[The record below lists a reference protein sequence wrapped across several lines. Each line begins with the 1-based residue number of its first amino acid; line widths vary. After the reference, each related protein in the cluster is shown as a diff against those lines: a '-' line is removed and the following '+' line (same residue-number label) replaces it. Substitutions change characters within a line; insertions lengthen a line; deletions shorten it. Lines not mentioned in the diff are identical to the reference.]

1 MKQLTCEMCGS
12 TDLVKQDGIFVCQSC
27 GCKYSV
33 EEAKK
38 MMIEGT
44 VDVSGSTVKVDNSA
58 LVENYMTMAKNAYT
72 AKNLK
77 EAEDYCNKII
87 EIDPKNAEAWLVKGV
102 AAAWQSTL
110 ANVRMDEFVTDI
122 GNAFKNATS
131 VDALVV
137 LGKQAKAEYSSLS
150 LAINKLIIDNIINSP
165 VNLVPAKWT
174 DYLNQSQSTQAL
186 VWGIQIQAAY
196 INAFNNLFTGDPD
209 KEDQRQI
216 LFQESDSTSPE
227 RVQVQCKSQIID
239 GAISL
244 WNASLSRFRT
254 INNGF
259 PNDYDMVD
267 MLVFHATTKSMLKF
281 IVPVDTSAINEID
294 KPNIVRACKQIIAI
308 ETTYMGL
315 KAYEVTFAGGV
326 KSYQVSK
333 ILSMEAKQEATNEI
347 RRSHNIIKECDP
359 TYTVPTV
366 PDPQPPKS
374 GCYVAT
380 AVYGSYDCPQVWTLR
395 RYRDYVLAETWYGR
409 AFIHTYYAISPT
421 LVKWF
426 GKTRWFKKLWKGK
439 LDRLVAK
446 LQHDGFE
453 ATPYKDKQW

>member
-12 TDLVKQDGIFVCQSC
+12 TDLIKQDGIFVCQSC

-33 EEAKK
+33 GEAKK

-77 EAEDYCNKII
+77 EAEEYCNKII
-87 EIDPKNAEAWLVKGV
+87 EIEPKNAEAWLVKGV

-131 VDALVV
+131 VDALVGY
-137 LGKQAKAEYSSLS
+137 GKRVAAEYRSLI
-150 LAINKLIIDNIINSP
+150 LAINKLKVDNVVNFPQNQNNWLNYINYSTKP
-165 VNLVPAKWT
+165 MEWGILLSLSYATSYNKFFDGEPDKNDEHQLLFDP
-174 DYLNQSQSTQAL
+174 DYLT
-186 VWGIQIQAAY
+186 
-196 INAFNNLFTGDPD
+196 NLD
-209 KEDQRQI
+209 
-216 LFQESDSTSPE
+216 
-227 RVQVQCKSQIID
+227 VQCKKQLIE
-239 GAISL
+239 GAITL
-244 WNASLSRFRT
+244 WNRAFKRYASD
-254 INNGF
+254 NNGY
-259 PNDYDMVD
+259 PGKYAMSDMMQTD
-267 MLVFHATTKSMLKF
+267 TQAMLMLQF
-281 IVPVDTSAINEID
+281 VVPVETSKINDSD
-294 KPNIVRACKQIIAI
+294 KPNIIRACKELITMKTA
-308 ETTYMGL
+308 YMDS
-315 KAYEVTFAGGV
+315 KAYEVRFMNGTENY
-326 KSYQVSK
+326 SVSH
-333 ILSMEAKQEATNEI
+333 IITMDAKKNITEEI
-347 RRSHNIIKECDP
+347 RRYHNIIKKCDP

-409 AFIHTYYAISPT
+409 AFIHTYYAVSPT

-426 GKTRWFKKLWKGK
+426 GSTRLFKKLWKGK